1 MKQRFLGIVFAC
13 LAVFVTT
20 AALAQD
26 AAIAQYPI
34 VTVDRVRLVR
44 ESDFGKRLFS
54 ELNQKMRDL
63 QVENNKIE
71 SDLSAEELALRDK
84 RKTMDPSDFRVL
96 AGEFDVKVNR
106 IRQQR
111 KELEDEILQENNSS
125 QVKLIQTAA
134 PFMFEIMTQHGAV
147 AVLERSTVVLDLASI
162 DITDQVITRMN
173 ADLGDGVNLPKS
185 E

>member
-1 MKQRFLGIVFAC
+1 MKQRLLGIVFAC
-13 LAVFVTT
+13 LAVVMSTD
-20 AALAQD
+20 ALAQEN
-26 AAIAQYPI
+26 AIPQYPI

-44 ESDFGKRLFS
+44 ESDYGKRLFS
-54 ELNQKMRDL
+54 QLNQKMRDL
-63 QVENNKIE
+63 QAENNSIE
-71 SDLSAEELALRDK
+71 SDLSAEELSLRDK

-111 KELEDEILQENNSS
+111 KELEDEILQENNRS

-134 PFMFEIMTQHGAV
+134 PYMFEIMTQHGAV

-162 DITDQVITRMN
+162 DITDQVIVRMN
-173 ADLGDGVNLPKS
+173 TDLGDGAKLP
-185 E
+185 